1 MRPYCDDMPNTHLS
15 SSLEIP
21 LPRESGKASSRPILK
36 TATKIQRVATK
47 MVLKDLSIYKGLERD
62 L

>member
-21 LPRESGKASSRPILK
+21 LPRWCGEASSRPILK
-36 TATKIQRVATK
+36 TATKI
-47 MVLKDLSIYKGLERD
+47 VLKDLGIYKGLERD